1 MFAQRINLEGNIGA
15 GKTSL
20 ICELT
25 QLAGGE
31 RVTFTPFL
39 EPIKEWES
47 NGNILEGFYSN
58 QVGAAFTAQ
67 SYISQTLLKR
77 DLPRHLKEAAD
88 ICLYDQSLYSAHH
101 CFVPALEKEGKLTNR
116 EISILV
122 RTIKKTKYS

>member
-1 MFAQRINLEGNIGA
+1 MGQEQ
-15 GKTSL
+15 TSL
-20 ICELT
+20 ICELG

-31 RVTFTPFL
+31 GVSFTPFL

-47 NGNILEGFYSN
+47 NDNIMEGFYSI

-101 CFVPALEKEGKLTNR
+101 CFVPALEKEGKLTSL

-122 RTIKKTKYS
+122 RIIKKTKYS